1 MTDEVIK
8 KWLSNGSHFSKY
20 EVFMNEKKQIAISA
34 IDNNKE
40 IFTALSDRIW
50 EYAELSL
57 KEFKS
62 ADDYCKT
69 LASLGFEVEKN
80 VADIPTAFL
89 GKWGEGKPIIG
100 ILGEYDALS
109 GLSQVGGSA
118 ERCELVKGGCG
129 HGCGHNL
136 LGAGAL
142 AAAYGIKEYLKSTG
156 KSGTVIFYGTPGE
169 EGGAG
174 KAFMAK
180 EGIWYD
186 LDAAL
191 TWHPFDVN
199 EVSVGTCNSCI
210 QVLYKY
216 KGVASHA
223 AGNPEHGRSALD
235 AVELMN
241 VGVQYL
247 REHTKD
253 DARIHYAIIDGGG
266 ASPNVVQPTAS
277 VLYMVRS
284 KLVKDALEL
293 QARVDKI
300 AEGAALMT
308 ETTFERVFI
317 DGCSGTVSNSPLEE
331 LAYKNMLEI
340 PFPEYTA
347 EEEALAEKIKATYQS
362 HGTLSIAAQYSKEA
376 KAEIEALTDGGKA
389 ALNRFVAPLH
399 RGDHFSPG
407 STDVGDVSWHTPTVQ
422 LYTACFTSGA
432 PGHSWQNVSL
442 GKTSIA
448 HKGMLYAAKALAATA
463 VELYESPK
471 ILAAAKAEFKENT
484 KDGYYCPIP
493 KDEYAKA
500 VEI

>member
-1 MTDEVIK
+1 MET
-8 KWLSNGSHFSKY
+8 
-20 EVFMNEKKQIAISA
+20 KKQIAIDA
-34 IDNNKE
+34 IEKNE
-40 IFTALSDRIW
+40 SIFTALSDRIW

-62 ADDYCKT
+62 AEDYCET

-80 VADIPTAFL
+80 VANIPTAFL
-89 GKWGEGKPIIG
+89 GKWGSGRPVIG

-118 ERCELVKGGCG
+118 ERCELVGGGCG
-129 HGCGHNL
+129 HGCGHNM
-136 LGAGAL
+136 LGAGSL
-142 AAAYGIKEYLKSTG
+142 AAAYGIKEYLKSSG

-180 EGIWYD
+180 EGLWYD

-191 TWHPFDVN
+191 TWHPMDVN

-223 AGNPEHGRSALD
+223 AGDPEHGRSALD

-253 DARIHYAIIDGGG
+253 DARIHYSIIDGGG

-284 KLVKDALEL
+284 KLVSDALEL

-308 ETTFERVFI
+308 ETTFEKVFI
-317 DGCSGTVSNSPLEE
+317 DGCSGTVPNSVLEE
-331 LAYKNMLEI
+331 LMYNNMKSI
-340 PFPEYTA
+340 PLPEYT
-347 EEEALAEKIKATYQS
+347 EEELDYAKKLKATYDSYGVQ
-362 HGTLSIAAQYSKEA
+362 SIASQYD
-376 KAEIEALTDGGKA
+376 KAAAEEMQRLCDGGNKA
-389 ALNRFVAPLH
+389 INDFVAPLH
-399 RGDHFSPG
+399 RGYHFSPG
-407 STDVGDVSWHTPTVQ
+407 STDVGDVSWQTPTAQV
-422 LYTACFTSGA
+422 YTACFTSGA
-432 PGHSWQNVSL
+432 PGHSWQNVSV
-442 GKTSIA
+442 GKTSIG
-448 HKGMLYAAKALAATA
+448 HKGMLYGAKIIASAA
-463 VELYESPK
+463 VELYENPE
-471 ILAAAKAEFKENT
+471 ILEKAKAEFKENT
-484 KDGYYCPIP
+484 QDGYTCPIP

-500 VEI
+500 IEI

>member
-1 MTDEVIK
+1 M
-8 KWLSNGSHFSKY
+8 
-20 EVFMNEKKQIAISA
+20 A

-40 IFTALSDRIW
+40 IFPALSDRIW

-62 ADDYCKT
+62 AEDYCLT
-69 LASLGFEVEKN
+69 LESLGFEVEKN
-80 VADIPTAFL
+80 VAGIPTAFL
-89 GKWGEGKPIIG
+89 GKWGSGRPVIG
-100 ILGEYDALS
+100 ILGEFDALS
-109 GLSQVGGSA
+109 GLSQLGGSL
-118 ERCELVKGGCG
+118 EKQELVKGGCG

-136 LGAGAL
+136 LGAGSL

-156 KSGTVIFYGTPGE
+156 GSGTVIFYGTPGE

-223 AGNPEHGRSALD
+223 AGDPEHGRSALD

-293 QARVDKI
+293 QKRVDKI
-300 AEGAALMT
+300 ADGAALMT
-308 ETTFERVFI
+308 ETEYERVFI
-317 DGCSGTVSNSPLEE
+317 DGCSGTISNSTLEE
-331 LAYKNMLEI
+331 LAYENMLST
-340 PFPEYTA
+340 PLPEYTA
-347 EEEALAEKIKATYQS
+347 EEQDFAAKIKKTYDS
-362 HGTLSIAAQYSKEA
+362 YGTLSIAAQYDKAARAEVEA
-376 KAEIEALTDGGKA
+376 MSDGGKKA
-389 ALNRFVAPLH
+389 INDFIAPLH

-407 STDVGDVSWHTPTVQ
+407 STDVGDVSWQTPTVQ
-422 LYTACFTSGA
+422 VYTACFTSGA

-442 GKTSIA
+442 GTTSLA
-448 HKGMLYAAKALAATA
+448 HKGMLYAAKVLAKTA
-463 VELYESPK
+463 VELYERPEL
-471 ILAAAKAEFKENT
+471 LAKAKAEYLENSAG
-484 KDGYYCPIP
+484 GYYCPIP

-500 VEI
+500 VEM